1 MKINILSPGRF
12 HVCDLARELNHNGFD
27 VKVYSYVP
35 TKRTVKF
42 GLPKKCNSSLLIY
55 IMPFLFLE
63 KIIFK
68 KKKWPTKLRI
78 IVQDYLTAI
87 LMRKCDI
94 LIAMSGDF
102 LYAIKRAKKD
112 GSLIILE
119 RGSKHILEQRKILEA
134 IPSLQ
139 GEKTVPDMNVKRE
152 LAGYKLA
159 DYISVASQH
168 VVDSFLLHN
177 YPSEKLFKNPYGV
190 DLKMFSPQPN
200 TKKKYDFIMVGG
212 WCHRK
217 GCDLIID
224 AIKNTQ
230 YTLLHVGGI
239 TDLEFPKDKSFTH
252 IEPVDQSK
260 LYRYYAQAKIFLL
273 PSREEGLA
281 MVQAQAISCNLPLIG
296 SKDSGAIDL
305 KEMVEDPQYITIL
318 KEYTVEALIKAMKE
332 AMDSYPSL
340 GNKIYAGTAIE
351 NLTWKAY
358 GKRYAQFLHQI
369 TKK

>member
-1 MKINILSPGRF
+1 MNSIKGIKINVLSQSRF
-12 HVCDLARELNHNGFD
+12 HMLDLSRELAKQGFD
-27 VKVYSYVP
+27 VKFYSYVP
-35 TKRTVKF
+35 QNRCIKF
-42 GLPKKCNSSLLIY
+42 GLDKQNCCSLFIY
-55 IMPFLFLE
+55 LFPFLCIE
-63 KIIFK
+63 KILKIDIVKRIQDFLLYIF
-68 KKKWPTKLRI
+68 
-78 IVQDYLTAI
+78 
-87 LMRKCDI
+87 MRKCDI
-94 LIAMSGDF
+94 LISLTGF
-102 LYAIKRAKKD
+102 IKAPSKAKRM
-112 GSLIILE
+112 GSIIIFE
-119 RGSKHILEQRKILEA
+119 RGSKHIIEQKKILESNYNRQLKHI
-134 IPSLQ
+134 IPNR
-139 GEKTVPDMNVKRE
+139 NVRLNLE
-152 LAGYKLA
+152 AYKLA

-177 YPSEKLFKNPYGV
+177 YPSGKLFKNPYGV

-212 WCHRK
+212 WCYRK

-230 YTLLHVGGI
+230 YTLLHVGSI
-239 TDLEFPKDKSFTH
+239 TDLEFPKDKLFTH

-260 LYRYYAQAKIFLL
+260 LSEYYAQAKIFVM
-273 PSREEGLA
+273 PSREDGFGMVLSQALA
-281 MVQAQAISCNLPLIG
+281 CNLPLIG

-305 KEMVEDPQYITIL
+305 KGMVEDPQYITIL

-351 NLTWKAY
+351 NLTWEAY